1 MLTALSVPIV
11 KLIGLQGTLLR
22 LKSHLPAAPIFFFR
36 LPQGDTAKKRKKL
49 GGDRSK
55 YVLPLKGT
63 KGGHS
68 WSYEN
73 RPLGQTKNTSDIS
86 GYIARVLS

>member
-22 LKSHLPAAPIFFFR
+22 LKSHLPAAPHFLFSAPPRGCRQKKKKTGGRPVKICFT
-36 LPQGDTAKKRKKL
+36 PQRNKR
-49 GGDRSK
+49 G
-55 YVLPLKGT
+55 Y
-63 KGGHS
+63 S